1 MESKFL
7 EIVDKE
13 ERYVSQISS
22 LEGDLK
28 QINLYLHEAKN
39 EVESQ
44 RRDKISVV
52 EVEKVRAELTHEN
65 GVLRDEVIKLEKKI
79 G

>member
-52 EVEKVRAELTHEN
+52 EVEKVRTELAHEN

>member
-28 QINLYLHEAKN
+28 QVNLYLHEAKN
-39 EVESQ
+39 ELES
-44 RRDKISVV
+44 
-52 EVEKVRAELTHEN
+52 
-65 GVLRDEVIKLEKKI
+65 
-79 G
+79 